1 MNKEYFFL
9 AGLPRSGQTLLS
21 SILNQNP
28 DLHVGPESPVCNLIS
43 VVFNSLENNEQHNLY
58 PKPEIYPNLARS
70 IMDGY
75 YYDVDKKYIMDKC
88 RVWNSSF
95 NMDLI
100 KLTLNPNA
108 KIVCGVRDILEVLTS
123 YITLIHNSPD
133 DNFVDQNLTM
143 MNLEVN
149 DENRCMW
156 LMREHGLVGL
166 SCFALQQTHDSE
178 NVHLIEY
185 NDLVNDTDNVISNL
199 YDFLEI
205 PHYNHTYDNI
215 TNNFKV
221 SDDLLGVP
229 TLHHVRSTISK
240 TSLSPEEVLPESIL
254 KEYKDVEFWR

>member
-1 MNKEYFFL
+1 MNREYFFL
-9 AGLPRSGQTLLS
+9 AGLPRSGHTLLS

-43 VVFNSLENNEQHNLY
+43 VAFNVLENNEQHNLY

-70 IMDGY
+70 IIDGY

-88 RVWNSSF
+88 RVWNSTF

-100 KLTLNPNA
+100 KLTLNP
-108 KIVCGVRDILEVLTS
+108 KVKVVCGVRNILEVLAS

-156 LMREHGLVGL
+156 LMREQGLVGL
-166 SCFALQQTHDSE
+166 SCFALQQTYESE

-185 NDLVNDTDNVISNL
+185 DDLVNDTDNVISNL

-205 PHYNHTYDNI
+205 PHYNH
-215 TNNFKV
+215 
-221 SDDLLGVP
+221 
-229 TLHHVRSTISK
+229 
-240 TSLSPEEVLPESIL
+240 
-254 KEYKDVEFWR
+254 